1 MIPVPAS
8 ELVCTSVLLFRGC
21 IDEDVQQLMYQELLL
36 LSEGSEEH
44 TQLNALCPA
53 QQPWPLAYWNH
64 PYTHESNTTAKPE
77 KLLSWANDLLR
88 HGQTQASAVPG
99 AAAAGDAD
107 SMLCQLYPEDG
118 YLRPH
123 VDNQLGWG
131 VSVSLGDS
139 AQLAFGVG
147 ADRRVIVARSGDV
160 IVGDFGTVTHE
171 VVGII
176 PCSAPVSDDHVEH
189 VY

>member
-1 MIPVPAS
+1 MVVRMLTQMYNGPQRTQCICCRAVGWPFDSHTDTAPSRTVSFLFIFNSSRGLDGCDLNTAD
-8 ELVCTSVLLFRGC
+8 TNATLLF
-21 IDEDVQQLMYQELLL
+21 
-36 LSEGSEEH
+36 
-44 TQLNALCPA
+44 T
-53 QQPWPLAYWNH
+53 
-64 PYTHESNTTAKPE
+64 
-77 KLLSWANDLLR
+77 
-88 HGQTQASAVPG
+88 
-99 AAAAGDAD
+99 D
-107 SMLCQLYPEDG
+107 SCCCD
-118 YLRPH
+118 R
-123 VDNQLGWG
+123 WG

-189 VY
+189 MY

>member
-8 ELVCTSVLLFRGC
+8 ELVCASVVLFRGC
-21 IDEDVQQLMYQELLL
+21 IDENMQQLMYQELLL

-77 KLLSWANDLLR
+77 KLLSWANDLLG
-88 HGQTQASAVPG
+88 HGLTQASAVPG

-107 SMLCQLYPEDG
+107 SMLCQLYPQDG

-123 VDNQLGWG
+123 VDNQLGYRR
-131 VSVSLGDS
+131 SNTLSLITHCTHAADTNALS
-139 AQLAFGVG
+139 AYLLTAVVTDGEFRFLWATQLDWHLEWVLTG
-147 ADRRVIVARSGDV
+147 A
-160 IVGDFGTVTHE
+160 
-171 VVGII
+171 
-176 PCSAPVSDDHVEH
+176 
-189 VY
+189 